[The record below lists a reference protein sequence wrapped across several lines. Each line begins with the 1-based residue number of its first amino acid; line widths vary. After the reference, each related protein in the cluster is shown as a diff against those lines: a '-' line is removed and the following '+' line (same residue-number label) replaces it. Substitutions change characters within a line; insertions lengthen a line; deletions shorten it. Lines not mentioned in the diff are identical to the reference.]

1 MLSWSCLEVRDPVHK
16 VVTVMLNHLI
26 EKRCNLFQN
35 PFQRG
40 SLRRPSAFTHNVR
53 LHFLFSLPLLGW
65 LAVVQQ
71 SRETAYGIYAPQE
84 QQLDF
89 SLYLVLVGFRRARL
103 ADIC

>member
-71 SRETAYGIYAPQE
+71 SRETAYGIYASQE

>member
-1 MLSWSCLEVRDPVHK
+1 MLSWSCLEVRDPFHK
-16 VVTVMLNHLI
+16 VVTIVLNHLI

-35 PFQRG
+35 LFQRG
-40 SLRRPSAFTHNVR
+40 SLRKLSPFTHNSC

-71 SRETAYGIYAPQE
+71 SRETAYGIYASQE

-89 SLYLVLVGFRRARL
+89 SLYLVLVGF
-103 ADIC
+103 